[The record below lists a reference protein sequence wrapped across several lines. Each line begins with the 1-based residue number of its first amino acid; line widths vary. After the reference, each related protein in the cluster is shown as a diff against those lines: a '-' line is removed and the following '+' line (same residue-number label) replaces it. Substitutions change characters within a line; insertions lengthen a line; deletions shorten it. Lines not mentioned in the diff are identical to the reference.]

1 MKLVTFTHGGT
12 TRIGALTDGGIVD
25 LNATDPSLPADML
38 ALLRSGDAAMAT
50 AKAAAQSGSATLSLD
65 DVTLESPIPNPSKI
79 LAIGINYEDHLMEV
93 PEHIR
98 KERNLTMPTVPVV
111 FNKQVTSMNA
121 PYGDIVLPP
130 ESLQMDYEAELAVI
144 IGKTCRRV
152 SEADALSVIA
162 GYTILNDVTIRDWQ
176 LASPTMMMGKS
187 WDTHCPMGPAIVTSD
202 EVADPHNLGVRLTVD
217 GEVRQNF
224 NTGSMYFNIMQQ
236 IAHLSTAFTLMP
248 GDIIATGTSAGVAF
262 FRPGHPFLKEGQ
274 VVRTEIDGLGY
285 IENKVVS
292 DTTGSFIR

>member
-162 GYTILNDVTIRDWQ
+162 GYTILNDVTIRC
-176 LASPTMMMGKS
+176 SPS
-187 WDTHCPMGPAIVTSD
+187 APMSP
-202 EVADPHNLGVRLTVD
+202 N
-217 GEVRQNF
+217 
-224 NTGSMYFNIMQQ
+224 
-236 IAHLSTAFTLMP
+236 
-248 GDIIATGTSAGVAF
+248 
-262 FRPGHPFLKEGQ
+262 
-274 VVRTEIDGLGY
+274 
-285 IENKVVS
+285 
-292 DTTGSFIR
+292 